1 MLNRLPK
8 TIPPLSWLLDDIGSP
23 SSDQVGKALQV
34 SARQVNIWRKADE
47 APRSVMLSLFWLTR
61 WGVSAVDCQAFND
74 AQLAHG
80 LARAHATEAS
90 NLRVE
95 LARIISIADFGC
107 ANQVHQARYS
117 PKSASAGDRVASARR
132 M

>member
-80 LARAHATEAS
+80 LAGAHELETGKLRA
-90 NLRVE
+90 E
-95 LARIISIADFGC
+95 LVRLMRIADFGC
-107 ANQVHQARYS
+107 ANDAAAACFYRQSSTFKPATR
-117 PKSASAGDRVASARR
+117 
-132 M
+132 

>member
-8 TIPPLSWLLDDIGSP
+8 TIPALSLLLDDIGSP
-23 SSDQVGKALQV
+23 SSDQVGHALQV
-34 SARQVNIWRKADE
+34 SARQVNAWRKADE

-61 WGVSAVDCQAFND
+61 WGMSAVDCQAYND
-74 AQLAHG
+74 AQLAHS

-107 ANQVHQARYS
+107 ANQVDQVHYS
-117 PKSASAGDRVASARR
+117 PRSASAGDRVASARR